1 MEESLVPIYIRD
13 LEYYIDDGNVI
24 LLVEATLFKVHRSM
38 LMKDES
44 VFCGMFSLPSENNF
58 ESSGASTIPV
68 ERSSMDGQSDESP
81 IRLPEIT
88 ASQFR
93 ALLWSLYA
101 LPADLVATAETQPQE
116 HRFIDLATISHKY
129 QFITMEKWALNTL
142 VALYIH
148 QGCAYDMLDRLTAVA
163 VMCDYKPLLD
173 IVLGQWRRSIGEGFG
188 LLNAAEVFQR
198 HGLHDLLGLTYL
210 ALLRKK
216 RHEWPADNKHV
227 IRLLNGYYNLVQE
240 CSSLPNTPPHF
251 EHATTCTSAPR
262 CGENWRK
269 TWKRV
274 IIEIHTG
281 KLGKAAQVYRFDLP
295 GQFSLALSVF
305 QAIVDDSIPEHGGLD
320 KMVKECRLNALDA
333 TRTKAKDVQ
342 GNLITYFSDL

>member
-1 MEESLVPIYIRD
+1 MEESLVPIYSRD

-24 LLVEATLFKVHRSM
+24 LLVETTLFKVHRSM

-44 VFCGMFSLPSENNF
+44 VFCGMFSLPTENAF
-58 ESSGASTIPV
+58 ETSGAATIPA

-88 ASQFR
+88 AGQFR

-101 LPADLVATAETQPQE
+101 LPADLVATAETQSQE
-116 HRFIDLATISHKY
+116 HRFVDLATISHKY

-173 IVLGQWRRSIGEGFG
+173 IVLVQWRRSIGEGFG

-210 ALLRKK
+210 ALLCKK

-227 IRLLNGYYNLVQE
+227 IRLLNGLSLRRQLAARAPHDQRAAYARSSSDYIWVFRPTATGILAPRQT
-240 CSSLPNTPPHF
+240 SLPV
-251 EHATTCTSAPR
+251 TTKS
-262 CGENWRK
+262 
-269 TWKRV
+269 
-274 IIEIHTG
+274 
-281 KLGKAAQVYRFDLP
+281 
-295 GQFSLALSVF
+295 LSVIPPIISRF
-305 QAIVDDSIPEHGGLD
+305 QEEKTTSFP
-320 KMVKECRLNALDA
+320 
-333 TRTKAKDVQ
+333 TRMST
-342 GNLITYFSDL
+342 